1 MAIKLS
7 ELAEKIDCRMFG
19 DDCMIENVA
28 DIDFA
33 KPGQLAFIYN
43 PKYLG
48 KIKTTNAS
56 AIITREEWLED
67 WQEDGEGSVLIA
79 ENPRLAFVKAT
90 RLLNPE
96 RINDTGISKNAV
108 IAENARVSKTACIGA
123 NVVINSGAEI
133 GSGAQIGAGCV
144 IENDVIIG
152 DNTVI
157 HPNVTIRFSTQ
168 IGENCIIYPG
178 VVIGADG
185 FGYERDGDS
194 YLKIPQL
201 GNVRIGNN
209 VEIGANST
217 VDRGALHDTVINDGV
232 KIDNLVQVGHNVEIG
247 KHTVI
252 SAQSGVAG
260 STKVGEYCLIGGG
273 VSIRDNIE
281 VADNVMLTGRTLVSS
296 AIKKPGS
303 YSSGILVDDSKSW
316 RKNALRFKHLDELA
330 KRLIKLEKS
339 IASE

>member
-1 MAIKLS
+1 MSIKLS
-7 ELAEKIDCRMFG
+7 ELAQKIDCRLFG
-19 DDCMIENVA
+19 DDCVIDNVA
-28 DIDFA
+28 DIDSA
-33 KPGQLAFIYN
+33 EQGQLAFIYN
-43 PKYLG
+43 PKYLS
-48 KIKTTNAS
+48 KIKTTGAS
-56 AIITREEWLED
+56 AIITREEWLD
-67 WQEDGEGSVLIA
+67 DCTVPALIA

-96 RINDTGISKNAV
+96 HIADSGISSNAIIDDDVQLAKTACVAANAV
-108 IAENARVSKTACIGA
+108 ISAGAKIGEG
-123 NVVINSGAEI
+123 V
-133 GSGAQIGAGCV
+133 QIGAGCV
-144 IENDVIIG
+144 IEHDVVIG
-152 DNTVI
+152 NNTVI
-157 HPNVTIRFSTQ
+157 HPNVTIRFATQ
-168 IGENCIIYPG
+168 IGERCIIYPG

-185 FGYERDGDS
+185 FGYELDGDS

-217 VDRGALHDTVINDGV
+217 VDRGALHDTIINDGV
-232 KIDNLVQVGHNVEIG
+232 KIDNLVQIGHNVEIG

-281 VADNVMLTGRTLVSS
+281 VVDNVMLTGRTLVSS

-303 YSSGILVDDSKSW
+303 YSSGILVDESKNW

-339 IASE
+339 VKPE

>member
-1 MAIKLS
+1 M
-7 ELAEKIDCRMFG
+7 
-19 DDCMIENVA
+19 
-28 DIDFA
+28 
-33 KPGQLAFIYN
+33 
-43 PKYLG
+43 
-48 KIKTTNAS
+48 
-56 AIITREEWLED
+56 
-67 WQEDGEGSVLIA
+67 
-79 ENPRLAFVKAT
+79 
-90 RLLNPE
+90 
-96 RINDTGISKNAV
+96 
-108 IAENARVSKTACIGA
+108 
-123 NVVINSGAEI
+123 
-133 GSGAQIGAGCV
+133 
-144 IENDVIIG
+144 
-152 DNTVI
+152 I
-157 HPNVTIRFSTQ
+157 HPNVTIHFSTK
-168 IGENCIIYPG
+168 IGDNCIIYPG

-185 FGYERDGDS
+185 FGYERDGDA

-303 YSSGILVDDSKSW
+303 YSSGILVDDSRNW

-339 IASE
+339 VKPE